1 MADGRKRNKKIARF
15 ELKRRI
21 PIQEGTSS
29 KIEGAS
35 YNIEPSQA
43 HTTLSYCKECDN
55 GEEEKS

>member
-15 ELKRRI
+15 ELKGRI